1 MTIDEFIALMEDKSP
16 PIPEEELAAFEA
28 EIGAELPETYR
39 QFLARSNGG
48 YIRGWYRFK
57 GPTPEGRSPSA
68 FVSDVGGLRDDPNL
82 SLRFARGCYLAPP
95 GLQDESE
102 NKIPAAL
109 LWIIGDPG
117 GNGIC
122 LGLTGSY
129 RGRVYFWIHDEP
141 PAEEQWDGTVESAA
155 NIILLANSFTEFIAG
170 IGPMDRSEQ

>member
-1 MTIDEFIALMEDKSP
+1 MTIDEFIALMEDNSP
-16 PIPEEELAAFEA
+16 PVPEEELAAFEA
-28 EIGAELPETYR
+28 EIGAELPQTYR

-82 SLRFARGCYLAPP
+82 SLRFARGCYLAAPRL
-95 GLQDESE
+95 LQEESE

-141 PAEEQWDGTVESAA
+141 PAEDQWDGTVESAA
-155 NIILLANSFTEFIAG
+155 NIILLANSFTDFIAG
-170 IGPMDRSEQ
+170 IGPKDRSE